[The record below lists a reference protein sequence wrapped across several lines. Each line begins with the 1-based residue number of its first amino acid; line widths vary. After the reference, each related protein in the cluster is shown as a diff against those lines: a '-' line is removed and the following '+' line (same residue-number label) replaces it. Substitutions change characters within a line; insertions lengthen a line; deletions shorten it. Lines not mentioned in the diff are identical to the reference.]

1 MGKIK
6 ELFEKYRELIMYI
19 FFGVLTFVVSV
30 ISFELFN
37 RLLGSGAYMIS
48 KTLSWIVAVLF
59 AYVVNKLWVFQ
70 SKSWKPSL
78 VAREAS
84 SFFAARIFSLIIALG
99 AMWVMVRILN
109 AVMSDEPLF
118 GFLSVESIANICST
132 ALEVII
138 NYIFSKLWVF
148 KKKS

>member
-6 ELFEKYRELIMYI
+6 KLFEKYRELIMYI
-19 FFGVLTFVVSV
+19 FFGVLTFIVSV

-78 VAREAS
+78 VAKEAA

-109 AVMSDEPLF
+109 AVMPDEPLF

-148 KKKS
+148 KKK

>member
-6 ELFEKYRELIMYI
+6 KMFEKYRELIMYV

-30 ISFELFN
+30 ISFEIFN

-48 KTLSWIVAVLF
+48 KTLSWIIAVLF

-70 SKSWKPSL
+70 SKSWKPTL
-78 VAREAS
+78 VIREAA
-84 SFFAARIFSLIIALG
+84 SFFAARIFSLVIALG
-99 AMWVMVRILN
+99 AMWVLVKILN
-109 AVMSDEPLF
+109 AVMSGPLF

-148 KKKS
+148 KKK

>member
-6 ELFEKYRELIMYI
+6 KLFEKYRELIMYV

-30 ISFELFN
+30 ISFEIFN

-48 KTLSWIVAVLF
+48 KTLSWIIAVLF

-78 VAREAS
+78 VVREAT
-84 SFFAARIFSLIIALG
+84 SFFAARIFSLVIALG
-99 AMWVMVRILN
+99 AMWVLVKILN
-109 AVMSDEPLF
+109 AVMSGPLF

-148 KKKS
+148 KKK

>member
-6 ELFEKYRELIMYI
+6 KMFEKYRELIMYV

-30 ISFELFN
+30 ISFE
-37 RLLGSGAYMIS
+37 MIS
-48 KTLSWIVAVLF
+48 KTLSWIIAVLF

-70 SKSWKPSL
+70 SKSWKPTL
-78 VAREAS
+78 VIREAA
-84 SFFAARIFSLIIALG
+84 SFFAARIFSLVIALG
-99 AMWVMVRILN
+99 AMWVLVKILN
-109 AVMSDEPLF
+109 AVMSGPLF

-148 KKKS
+148 KKK